1 MRTVEPNWIFRY
13 YPLKIEDGGFM
24 TIVDMLEQSGA
35 LTLLGM
41 GIVFGFL
48 VILIVSITLVGK
60 GIQVLGLNKN
70 AGIPPA
76 SAVSAPPAAAKT
88 AAVTAAIGAAV
99 TEYRKNE
106 GK

>member
-1 MRTVEPNWIFRY
+1 
-13 YPLKIEDGGFM
+13 M

-48 VILIVSITLVGK
+48 IILIVAVTLVGK
-60 GIQVLGLNKN
+60 AIQALGLNKS
-70 AGIPPA
+70 AGTLPGP
-76 SAVSAPPAAAKT
+76 AVSVPPAAAKT

-99 TEYRKNE
+99 TEYRKTE
-106 GK
+106 EK